1 LLKTTHQCNKQ
12 GSRLDLSATLSLD
25 VNEDPKGELE
35 DEEDFESDM
44 IMLKVD
50 NQKHLDQVHA
60 RDLQVIK
67 QWQEYIF
74 CMEKEMPNLKV
85 VVSSLQKTKDEAR
98 KELEKVD
105 G

>member
-1 LLKTTHQCNKQ
+1 MQQTGFRVGSKCNIEF
-12 GSRLDLSATLSLD
+12 D
-25 VNEDPKGELE
+25 VDEDPKGELE

-50 NQKHLDQVHA
+50 NQKHLNQVCA
-60 RDLQVIK
+60 RDLQVIR

-85 VVSSLQKTKDEAR
+85 VVSSL
-98 KELEKVD
+98 
-105 G
+105 